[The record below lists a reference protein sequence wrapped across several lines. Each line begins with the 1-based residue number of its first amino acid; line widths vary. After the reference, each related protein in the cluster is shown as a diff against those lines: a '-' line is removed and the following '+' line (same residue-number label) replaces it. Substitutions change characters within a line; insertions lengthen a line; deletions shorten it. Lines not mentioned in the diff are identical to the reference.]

1 MVLDKRQIKEI
12 IPYQEP
18 FLFVDEVEEMGE
30 NTISGFYQTSK
41 DDYYFKGHFVDF
53 KIMPGVLV
61 IEALAQLSTI
71 FLRKKLGEAHKK
83 YHFLAYDVRGAQ
95 FYKPIFPGDKIIL
108 KDEILS
114 LVENKIAHIK
124 GQALITRAA
133 AKGEDERSSSTGD
146 DLKCEARFSVAIVD
160 KEEFEGKYGE

>member
-1 MVLDKRQIKEI
+1 MLDKKEIKEI
-12 IPYQEP
+12 IPYAEP
-18 FLFVDEVEEMGE
+18 FLFVDGVDEIGE

-71 FLRKKLGEAHKK
+71 FLRKKMGETHKK
-83 YHFLAYDVRGAQ
+83 YHFLAYDVRGTQ

-114 LVENKIAHIK
+114 LIENKIAHVK
-124 GQALITRAA
+124 GQALIN
-133 AKGEDERSSSTGD
+133 D
-146 DLKCEARFSVAIVD
+146 DLKAEARFSLAIVD
-160 KEEFEGKYGE
+160 KEEFKQKYVR

>member
-1 MVLDKRQIKEI
+1 MFLNKDQIKEI

-18 FLFVDEVEEMGE
+18 FLFVDGVEEIGE
-30 NTISGFYQTSK
+30 NNISGFYQTSK

-71 FLRKKLGEAHKK
+71 FLRKKMGETHKK
-83 YHFLAYDVRGAQ
+83 YHFLAYDVRGVQ

-114 LVENKIAHIK
+114 LIENKIAHVK
-124 GQALITRAA
+124 GQALI
-133 AKGEDERSSSTGD
+133 GD

-160 KEEFEGKYGE
+160 REEFSQKYVRS

>member
-1 MVLDKRQIKEI
+1 MVLNKKQIKEI
-12 IPYQEP
+12 IPYDEP
-18 FLFVDEVEEMGE
+18 FLFVDGVKEIGE

-71 FLRKKLGEAHKK
+71 FLRKKMGEVHKK

-114 LVENKIAHIK
+114 LIENKIAHIK
-124 GQALITRAA
+124 GQALIPRAA
-133 AKGEDERSSSTGD
+133 AKGEDGRSSSTGD
-146 DLKCEARFSVAIVD
+146 DLKCEARFLVAIVD
-160 KEEFEGKYGE
+160 KEEFERKYGK

>member
-1 MVLDKRQIKEI
+1 MVLNEKQIKEI

-18 FLFVDEVEEMGE
+18 FLFVDGVEEIGE

-71 FLRKKLGEAHKK
+71 FLRKKLGETHKK
-83 YHFLAYDVRGAQ
+83 YHFLAYDVRGVQ

-114 LVENKIAHIK
+114 LIENKIAHVK
-124 GQALITRAA
+124 GQALV
-133 AKGEDERSSSTGD
+133 EE

-160 KEEFEGKYGE
+160 KEEFERKYGK